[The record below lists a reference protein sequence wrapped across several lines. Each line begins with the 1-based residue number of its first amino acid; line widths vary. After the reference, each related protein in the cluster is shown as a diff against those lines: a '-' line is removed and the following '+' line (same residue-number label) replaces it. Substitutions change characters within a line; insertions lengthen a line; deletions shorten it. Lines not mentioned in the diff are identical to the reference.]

1 MAPPC
6 RLAVFHSKPIEKHN
20 IIRMEI
26 DIDDFIEGFSRTF
39 FNLNQKWPW
48 LITGDISEIIQEYI
62 VGLDSTYSIDH
73 GIAIHRSATI
83 ESNVIIKTPA
93 IVGEGC
99 FIGANAYLRGGV
111 FLGKR
116 TVVGT
121 SCEVKSSIIL
131 NESAIAH
138 FNFIG
143 DSIIG
148 NRVNF
153 EAGSIIANH
162 YNEKENKS
170 IRVLIDS
177 RIIDTNVN
185 KFGALVGDNS
195 RIGANAV
202 LSPGTILKK
211 RTVVKR
217 LELIEQYISG

>member
-1 MAPPC
+1 
-6 RLAVFHSKPIEKHN
+6 
-20 IIRMEI
+20 MEI
-26 DIDDFIEGFSRTF
+26 DIDDFIEGFSHTF
-39 FNLNQKWPW
+39 LNLKDKWPW
-48 LITGDISEIIQEYI
+48 LITKDISQILQVAI
-62 VGLDSTYSIDH
+62 GSLDTSYSVNN

-83 ESNVIIKTPA
+83 ENNVTIKAPA
-93 IVGEGC
+93 IIGEGC

-148 NRVNF
+148 NGVNF

-162 YNEKENKS
+162 HNEKEDKL
-170 IRVLIDS
+170 IRVLINTH
-177 RIIDTNVN
+177 IIDTNVN

-195 RIGANAV
+195 KIGANAV

-211 RTVVKR
+211 KTVVKR
-217 LELIEQYISG
+217 LELIEQYVSR